1 MFSFMNSRRWTGVS
15 KGHGAKA
22 AFIILL
28 VLAVNGAEGRA
39 DWKMEWESTLQAAR
53 KEGRVMFYAST
64 RYDGVIAAFQKRFPD
79 IKMTSVIGRSSEHA
93 QRIMAERRA
102 GKRIADLYTGA
113 VSVTY
118 NILYKA
124 KAFAP
129 IRPQLI
135 LPEVIDESYWWK
147 GKHKYLDDESKYV
160 FVFNAQAQPY
170 FTYNSNL
177 VNPSEI

>member
-1 MFSFMNSRRWTGVS
+1 MFSFMNSRHFLGVS
-15 KGHGAKA
+15 KGHGVKA
-22 AFIILL
+22 TFIILL
-28 VLAVNGAEGRA
+28 VLTVYGAESEA
-39 DWKMEWESTLQAAR
+39 DWKTEWASTLQAAK

-79 IKMTSVIGRSSEHA
+79 IKMTSVIGSSSGHA

-118 NILYKA
+118 NVLYKG

-129 IRPQLI
+129 MRP
-135 LPEVIDESYWWK
+135 
-147 GKHKYLDDESKYV
+147 
-160 FVFNAQAQPY
+160 
-170 FTYNSNL
+170 
-177 VNPSEI
+177 